1 MSSFFKNKAV
11 VCLVVITACVIL
23 IAGFVSFS
31 GDNPVSSAIKT
42 VFSPV
47 QSLVSKAANAIDDT
61 RTFIWEM
68 KGYKEENERLITQLN
83 EAKKDQRSVAEYREE
98 NERLKGLLEL
108 QEDIDA
114 YATVAARVISY
125 EPNNWYDTLVLNRG
139 TNQGL
144 QKGNAVITANG
155 VVGKV
160 VAVGANWAQVS
171 SIINVENA
179 VGVRLSRTGDIAVAE
194 GNADLVKQGFCKMSF
209 IDQKSDLII
218 GDVLETSDSS
228 GIYPPGLTVGTVR
241 ELSTDASGNLQA
253 AVIEPAVSFSNLYE
267 VLVVTGMK

>member
-11 VCLVVITACVIL
+11 VCLVIITTCVIL
-23 IAGFVSFS
+23 IAGFVGFS

-42 VFSPV
+42 VFSPF
-47 QSLVSKAANAIDDT
+47 QSVVSKVTNTIDDT
-61 RTFIWEM
+61 RSFIWEM

-83 EAKKDQRSVAEYREE
+83 EAKKQQRSVAEYREE
-98 NERLKGLLEL
+98 NERLKGLLDL
-108 QEDIDA
+108 QEDIDS
-114 YATVAARVISY
+114 YATVAAQVISY

-144 QKGNAVITANG
+144 QKGNAVITADG
-155 VVGKV
+155 VVGRV
-160 VAVGANWAQVS
+160 VAVGSNWAQVS
-171 SIINVENA
+171 SIINAENA

-194 GNADLVKQGFCKMSF
+194 GNVDLVKQGFCKMSF

-228 GIYPPGLTVGTVR
+228 GIYPPGLIVGTVR
-241 ELSTDASGNLQA
+241 ELSTDASGNLQS
-253 AVIEPAVSFSNLYE
+253 AVIEPSVSFSNLYE